1 MAAASSSGALVTAR
15 GIHIMDSPE
24 GRMSAVPWVSLGVD
38 GTGHEE
44 EDAALARARGCD
56 VYVGH
61 GGGVRRMVAWLRAGL
76 ELLGVPCVASDRRRC
91 RDARGLAAAR
101 AAMDVALGGV
111 VVVTPVSLANPY
123 AVEEIRVFLERGA
136 LVPVFVGIRQGD
148 FVAEDVVERRS
159 DLWETHGG
167 QLWKAYD
174 GVEAEWRENVE
185 GLAHAR
191 AHGGGAPR

>member
-61 GGGVRRMVAWLRAGL
+61 GGGVRRMVAWLRAEL
-76 ELLGVPCVASDRRRC
+76 ELLGVPCVASDRSRC
-91 RDARGLAAAR
+91 GDARALAAAL
-101 AAMDVALGGV
+101 AAMDVALTGV

-123 AVEEIRVFLERGA
+123 AVEEIQVFPERSA
-136 LVPVFVGIRQGD
+136 LVPVFVGIR
-148 FVAEDVVERRS
+148 
-159 DLWETHGG
+159 
-167 QLWKAYD
+167 
-174 GVEAEWRENVE
+174 
-185 GLAHAR
+185 
-191 AHGGGAPR
+191 